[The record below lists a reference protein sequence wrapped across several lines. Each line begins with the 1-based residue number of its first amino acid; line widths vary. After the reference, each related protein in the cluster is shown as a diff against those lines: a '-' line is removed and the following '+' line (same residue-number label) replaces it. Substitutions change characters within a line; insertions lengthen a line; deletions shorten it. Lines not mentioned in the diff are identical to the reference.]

1 MTGSR
6 PASGFGPAR
15 EVALVFLR
23 LGVVAFG
30 GPAAHTAMMR
40 QELVQRRSWV
50 TDERFVDLMGATNL
64 IPGPNSTELAIHL
77 GHERAGWRGLLLAG
91 VMFILPA
98 AVIVTV
104 LAWAYVEYGDTPT
117 FDHVLYGVVPVVVAI
132 IAWALVPLA
141 RAVVKSL
148 WLAVLLARRPR
159 GVPAGRQRA
168 RPAVRGSR
176 DRRWWRTLAGRW
188 PGRAGRRS
196 CWRRC
201 RSSRTRPPVS
211 WPPCS

>member
-1 MTGSR
+1 MTGSG

-15 EVALVFLR
+15 EVAHVFLR

-40 QELVQRRSWV
+40 QELVQRRNWL

-104 LAWAYVEYGDTPT
+104 LAWAVRRVRGHSD
-117 FDHVLYGVVPVVVAI
+117 VR
-132 IAWALVPLA
+132 A
-141 RAVVKSL
+141 RAV
-148 WLAVLLARRPR
+148 RRACR
-159 GVPAGRQRA
+159 WS
-168 RPAVRGSR
+168 SR
-176 DRRWWRTLAGRW
+176 SSSGRW
-188 PGRAGRRS
+188 CRWRAP
-196 CWRRC
+196 W
-201 RSSRTRPPVS
+201 
-211 WPPCS
+211 